1 MTVTITTPSPTELA
15 VTRSFD
21 APRALVFDA
30 LTKPELLK
38 RWHGAQGWNLVE
50 CEVDLR
56 VDGAWRFVSQGP
68 GGMKMGHGGVYR
80 EIDPP
85 SRIVYTES
93 YDDQWFEGEA
103 LITASLTETA
113 GRTTVET
120 VLRFG
125 SQEIRDLVAAS
136 PMENGINQSY
146 ARLDDVLAS
155 VSKAG

>member
-38 RWHGAQGWNLVE
+38 RWHGAQGWNLIE
-50 CEVDLR
+50 CAVDLR
-56 VDGAWRFVSQGP
+56 VGGDWRFVSQGP
-68 GGMKMGHGGVYR
+68 GGIKMGHGGVYQ
-80 EIDPP
+80 EIDAPA
-85 SRIVYTES
+85 RLVYTES

-103 LITASLTETA
+103 LITATLTETA
-113 GRTTVET
+113 GRTTVRT

-125 SQEIRDLVAAS
+125 STEIRDLVAAS
-136 PMENGINQSY
+136 PMESGISQSY

-155 VSKAG
+155 VSKG